1 MTLTNRTAFSRTAIA
16 RNKLRQASAALA
28 AVALSASLIACS
40 EVDEAASTADDAVD
54 SDHTATGELIGEGAS
69 SQQNAMDYFGVQFN
83 SLTDATLAYNPT
95 GSGSGQTEFIAG
107 NVDFAGSDSPLKDDQ
122 IQAAA
127 DRCEG
132 NDAWHLPMVI
142 GPVAIAY
149 NLEGVDG
156 ELNLPVDTVAK
167 IFSGEITSWND
178 PEIAEAN
185 PDAELPDSKI
195 TVVYRSDESGTS
207 DNFQKFLTASTG
219 HWDSAGKQFPQKI
232 GEGANG
238 SSGVASQTGSI
249 DGAITYVES
258 GFAEQTGLGIARLDF
273 GSGPVELSEESVGVA
288 LDNLKFTGA
297 DGDEAP
303 HDMVVDS
310 DALFASDDEGAYPL
324 ILTTYE
330 IVCSD
335 GYDEETETQVKDFL
349 NVMLESQDDELAA
362 SGYIPVT
369 GEHLQRLHD
378 AVDAIGAGSDA
389 GSGAGAQS

>member
-1 MTLTNRTAFSRTAIA
+1 MTLTNRIAFSRTAFS
-16 RNKLRQASAALA
+16 RNKLRQDKLRQVSALLG

-40 EVDEAASTADDAVD
+40 EVDEAASIADDAVD
-54 SDHTATGELIGEGAS
+54 SDYTATGELIGEGAS

-122 IQAAA
+122 VQAAA

-132 NDAWHLPMVI
+132 NEAWHLPMVI
-142 GPVAIAY
+142 GPIAIAY
-149 NLEGVDG
+149 NVEGVDG
-156 ELNLPVDTVAK
+156 ELNLPVDTVAR

-185 PDAELPDSKI
+185 PDAGLPDTKI

-219 HWDSAGKQFPQKI
+219 HWDSAGKQFPQKV

-258 GFAEQTGLGIARLDF
+258 GFAEQTGLSIAHLDF
-273 GSGPVELSEESVGVA
+273 GSGPVELSDKSVGVA
-288 LDNLKFTGA
+288 LDNLKFKGA
-297 DGDEAP
+297 EAP

-369 GEHLQRLHD
+369 GEHVQRLHD
-378 AVDAIGAGSDA
+378 AVDAIGAGS
-389 GSGAGAQS
+389 GAGAQS

>member
-185 PDAELPDSKI
+185 PDAELPDTKI

-219 HWDSAGKQFPQKI
+219 HWDSEGKQFPQRSVRVRTVP
-232 GEGANG
+232 AV
-238 SSGVASQTGSI
+238 SP
-249 DGAITYVES
+249 
-258 GFAEQTGLGIARLDF
+258 ARPDPLMVPSRMWNPD
-273 GSGPVELSEESVGVA
+273 SRNKPAWALPDWTSVPV
-288 LDNLKFTGA
+288 
-297 DGDEAP
+297 
-303 HDMVVDS
+303 
-310 DALFASDDEGAYPL
+310 
-324 ILTTYE
+324 
-330 IVCSD
+330 
-335 GYDEETETQVKDFL
+335 
-349 NVMLESQDDELAA
+349 
-362 SGYIPVT
+362 
-369 GEHLQRLHD
+369 R
-378 AVDAIGAGSDA
+378 
-389 GSGAGAQS
+389 

>member
-167 IFSGEITSWND
+167 IFSGEITSWDD

-185 PDAELPDSKI
+185 PDAELPDTKI

-297 DGDEAP
+297 EGDEAP
-303 HDMVVDS
+303 HNMVVDS

-378 AVDAIGAGSDA
+378 AVDAIGAGSGASA
-389 GSGAGAQS
+389 GSGAQS

>member
-1 MTLTNRTAFSRTAIA
+1 MTLTNRTAYSRTAIA

-167 IFSGEITSWND
+167 IFSGEITSWDD

-185 PDAELPDSKI
+185 PDAELPDTKI

-273 GSGPVELSEESVGVA
+273 GSGPVKLSEESVGVA

-297 DGDEAP
+297 EGDEAP

-378 AVDAIGAGSDA
+378 AVDAIGAGSGASA
-389 GSGAGAQS
+389 GSGAQS